1 MQRQQEKDCFECVKL
16 LAKKNNDTLLLSFFD
31 KTEAN
36 TDSNSFPDFLFDGG
50 FIEHFQVSAAK
61 ENKKGSDHNI
71 KVNNFESSS
80 EMEFEQDKNEF
91 LRSDPCEYLQTNT
104 FDVSVKVQRMPSPRY
119 SYSDFVYSFK
129 RNFEKHI
136 KSLRKYMGEKAVGIF
151 LIELVGANITIMQGD
166 RFVGFYRIKFD
177 KELLKFIERYTEF
190 LKLIIFKIA
199 DEYEILELSEIPKL
213 LDNIPQGYSF
223 DVGRFINQNI
233 ILFVDK

>member
-1 MQRQQEKDCFECVKL
+1 
-16 LAKKNNDTLLLSFFD
+16 
-31 KTEAN
+31 
-36 TDSNSFPDFLFDGG
+36 
-50 FIEHFQVSAAK
+50 
-61 ENKKGSDHNI
+61 
-71 KVNNFESSS
+71 
-80 EMEFEQDKNEF
+80 
-91 LRSDPCEYLQTNT
+91 
-104 FDVSVKVQRMPSPRY
+104 
-119 SYSDFVYSFK
+119 
-129 RNFEKHI
+129 
-136 KSLRKYMGEKAVGIF
+136 MGEKAVGIF